1 MELEMRGLAMDHND
15 VVRQKL
21 TERYL
26 LNELEG
32 EQRDEFEEHFFE
44 CSECA
49 LDIRAASEFVES
61 SKLVLSQP
69 GEEAAPVVR
78 GSHERG
84 QRGWW
89 AWLRPQFVGVAL
101 ALLIAVIA
109 YQNLVTLPQL
119 RGALRQPQTFPWVA
133 VAVGTWGNSGPTI
146 PVQEGKGFLI
156 FVRIPPDGGFTRYIA
171 DLYNPA
177 GGLEYSLTIPA
188 ASVQDQWPVLIPG
201 GNHEAGNSRISVR
214 GVTESGESKDVGSA
228 PFTLQTQ
235 K

>member
-1 MELEMRGLAMDHND
+1 MELEMRGLAMDHNE

-32 EQRDEFEEHFFE
+32 QERDEFEEHFFE

-69 GEEAAPVVR
+69 AEEAVPVFR
-78 GSHERG
+78 GSRERG
-84 QRGWW
+84 ERSWW
-89 AWLRPQFVGVAL
+89 AWLRPQFAGAAM
-101 ALLIAVIA
+101 ALLIAMVG
-109 YQNLVTLPQL
+109 YQNLVTLPRL
-119 RGALRQPQTFPWVA
+119 RGALRQPQSPPWAA
-133 VAVGTWGNSGPTI
+133 VAVGTWGNAGPTI
-146 PVQEGKGFLI
+146 AVQEGKSFLI
-156 FVRIPPDGGFTRYIA
+156 FVRIPPDGGFTSYIA

-188 ASVQDQWPVLIPG
+188 TSVQDQWPVLIPG
-201 GNHEAGNSRISVR
+201 GNHEAGNYRISVR
-214 GVTESGESKDVGSA
+214 GVEGSGEVKEIGSA

>member
-1 MELEMRGLAMDHND
+1 MELLMRGLAMDHSE

-32 EQRDEFEEHFFE
+32 EQRDEFEEHYFE

-49 LDIRAASEFVES
+49 LDIRAGSEFVEGSKVILAQPAEELESAEGS
-61 SKLVLSQP
+61 SRR
-69 GEEAAPVVR
+69 PVR
-78 GSHERG
+78 
-84 QRGWW
+84 QGWW
-89 AWLRPQFVGVAL
+89 GWLRPQFAAAAL
-101 ALLIAVIA
+101 ALLIAVVG

-119 RGALRQPQTFPWVA
+119 RGVLRQPQTPPWAA
-133 VAVGTWGNSGPTI
+133 VAVGTWGSSGPTVTV
-146 PVQEGKGFLI
+146 PKDSSFLI
-156 FVRIPPDGGFTRYIA
+156 FVRIPSDGTYTRYIA

-188 ASVQDQWPVLIPG
+188 TSVQDQWPVLIPG
-201 GNHEAGNSRISVR
+201 GNHEAGNYRISVR
-214 GVTESGESKDVGSA
+214 GVAGSGEIKDVGSA